1 MSEQITEHNQAAVQC
16 DHDRYKVLVSEFS
29 IYLKARGYSKGTQLN
44 YRSVLTHLVH
54 WLSEEPGYRMIDGQ
68 VVRAFLQNHLP
79 ACHCPRSAF
88 KELRTSSAALNQL
101 LRMLGQD
108 RWHSP
113 CFKSSAA
120 VEETIRQ
127 FDDFQRDVCGL
138 AEATLLRR
146 RNCVRTFLSSLF
158 GDGQIDPQNITP
170 EVLLKF
176 VTDKAA
182 NLKPSSVGALSC
194 ALRSYLRF
202 LQFKGESNTALIAA
216 VPRPPIWSL
225 ASLPPSLSKTDMDRF
240 WAAFDTTLTNSKR
253 DYAMARCL
261 ADMGLRCCEV
271 ASMKLDDID
280 WQNGILQLHL
290 SKSRRQDQLPLP
302 DITGHAI
309 VDYLRNSRPATT
321 SRSVFVYHRAPMGQG
336 VAVTT
341 VRSAIHSAFVRA
353 DLPCRGTHILRHTA
367 ATLMVQGGATIK
379 EVADVLRHRSINTTA
394 IYTKVNLPELQRV
407 AMPWPGRLS

>member
-1 MSEQITEHNQAAVQC
+1 MSEQLTEHNQATVQC

-29 IYLKARGYSKGTQLN
+29 IYLKARGYSEGTQLN
-44 YRSVLTHLVH
+44 YRSALTHLVH
-54 WLSEEPGYRMIDGQ
+54 WLSEEPEYRMIDGQ

-79 ACHCPRSAF
+79 ACHCPPPAF
-88 KELRTSSAALNQL
+88 KELRTASAALNQL
-101 LRMLGQD
+101 LLMQGQD

-127 FDDFQRDVCGL
+127 FDDFQRDVGGL

-158 GDGQIDPQNITP
+158 GDGPIDLQSITP
-170 EVLLKF
+170 EALAKF

-182 NLKPSSVGALSC
+182 GLKSSSVGTLLC

-202 LQFKGESNTALIAA
+202 LQFNGESNITLIAA
-216 VPRPPIWSL
+216 VPRPPNWSL

-240 WAAFDTTLTNSKR
+240 WAAFDITLTNGKR

-261 ADMGLRCCEV
+261 ADLGLRCHEV
-271 ASMKLDDID
+271 ASMRLDDID
-280 WQNGILQLHL
+280 WQNGVLQLHL

-302 DITGHAI
+302 DITGRAI
-309 VDYLRNSRPATT
+309 VDYLRTSRPTT
-321 SRSVFVYHRAPMGQG
+321 ASRSVFVYHRAPMGQG
-336 VAVTT
+336 VAVTA
-341 VRSAIHSAFVRA
+341 VRSAIRGAFARA
-353 DLPCRGTHILRHTA
+353 DLHCTGTHILRHTA
-367 ATLMVQGGATIK
+367 ATQMVQGGASIK